1 MIRANPYDMGRLF
14 GENRTQTE
22 VREHVILN
30 KKKSKISDKVP
41 SSSMADIAFLL
52 LIFFLVTTTFPKDKG
67 LGIVL
72 PQEGSEQEVNPIN
85 ILHIIVRPDGLVEV
99 KRGESTQVQVV
110 TATELEGIWRL
121 EMAENPRL
129 IAAVKTHPVTPYRM
143 MIDVLDAIQTA
154 GANTIS
160 LQLLEG

>member
-1 MIRANPYDMGRLF
+1 M
-14 GENRTQTE
+14 
-22 VREHVILN
+22 ILN
-30 KKKSKISDKVP
+30 KKNSKINDKVP

-52 LIFFLVTTTFPKDKG
+52 LIFFLVTTTFPRDKG

-72 PQEGSEQEVNPIN
+72 PQEGSEQEINPIN
-85 ILHIIVRPDGLVEV
+85 ILHIIIRPDALVEV
-99 KRGESTQVQVV
+99 KRGESTQVQLV
-110 TATELEGIWRL
+110 TANDLEGIWRL

-129 IAAVKTHPVTPYRM
+129 IAAVKTHPEAPYKL

-154 GANTIS
+154 GARTIS